1 MLAMPSLRPSIR
13 CMGHE
18 IDDTTWLHLDDDDG
32 HDTND
37 NQG

>member
-1 MLAMPSLRPSIR
+1 
-13 CMGHE
+13 MGHE